1 MASLP
6 LPQELMQRAP
16 SLQTGSIQ
24 QALHHLQRH
33 GGVAYLPRHL
43 VAPAIKNGE
52 LHMVEGAP
60 LLTRPLYLA
69 YRSGSE
75 QEERIGQLLDHPFK
89 LGSRSA

>member
-1 MASLP
+1 MYAIRSYY
-6 LPQELMQRAP
+6 E
-16 SLQTGSIQ
+16 

-33 GGVAYLPRHL
+33 GGVAYLPRHM
-43 VAPAIKNGE
+43 VAPAIKAGE
-52 LHMVEGAP
+52 LHLVEGAP

-89 LGSRSA
+89 LGSRNT